1 MDKNEILHFI
11 ETFYDRRVKENY
23 NLDLTF
29 SNVKIVGRNVVINVE
44 FPEETNLSMD
54 EISQLWEDLYEVK
67 DFLDVLGNEVSTINF
82 NPIFNFDDDNG

>member
-1 MDKNEILHFI
+1 MDKKEILDFI

-29 SNVKIVGRNVVINVE
+29 SDVKIMGKNVVVNVE
-44 FPEETNLSMD
+44 FPEETNLSME

>member
-29 SNVKIVGRNVVINVE
+29 SNVKIVGRNVIINVE
-44 FPEETNLSMD
+44 FPEETNLSTD